1 MRINGKVV
9 GAWFGGKITKQ
20 DNKICKY
27 LGPTLMP
34 QAGVALGLIVVA
46 GNLISEYAAQ
56 IRVIIL
62 CSTFIYSII
71 GPVAAKFSLEKS
83 GEIIVPDKIILQE
96 RGKKMFIKIKNATK
110 SYDTGKISIN
120 ALKNVNL
127 TMNEGEIAV
136 ILGPSGSGKSTLLN
150 IIGGIDHIDSG
161 NVIVDGVDIMK
172 LNDNKLT
179 LYRRDSVGFIF
190 QFYNLVPNLTVY
202 ENVEVAANISKN
214 PINIDEVLNSVGM
227 SEFKNRFP
235 RELSGGQQQRVSIAR
250 AIVKKPKLLL
260 CDEPT
265 GALDY
270 KAAKEILKLITEVNK
285 KFATTV
291 IIITHNTAISG
302 IADRIIKLRSGEI
315 SENVV
320 NENVLLAEGIE
331 W

>member
-1 MRINGKVV
+1 MNNY
-9 GAWFGGKITKQ
+9 KILK
-20 DNKICKY
+20 
-27 LGPTLMP
+27 G
-34 QAGVALGLIVVA
+34 
-46 GNLISEYAAQ
+46 
-56 IRVIIL
+56 
-62 CSTFIYSII
+62 
-71 GPVAAKFSLEKS
+71 
-83 GEIIVPDKIILQE
+83 
-96 RGKKMFIKIKNATK
+96 RGYKMFIEIKNVNK
-110 SYDTGKISIN
+110 SYNTGKISLD

-127 TMNEGEIAV
+127 TIDEGEIDV

-161 NVIVDGVDIMK
+161 NVIVDGVDIVK

-179 LYRRDSVGFIF
+179 LYRRNSVGFIF

-214 PINIDEVLNSVGM
+214 PIDIDEVLNSVGI
-227 SEFKNRFP
+227 SELKNRFP

-250 AIVKKPKLLL
+250 AIVKKPKILL

-270 KAAKEILKLITEVNK
+270 NSAKEILKLITEVNK

-291 IIITHNTAISG
+291 IIISHNTAISG
-302 IADRIIKLRSGEI
+302 IANRIIKLRSGEI
-315 SENVV
+315 SEDVLNK
-320 NENVLLAEGIE
+320 NVLSAERIE